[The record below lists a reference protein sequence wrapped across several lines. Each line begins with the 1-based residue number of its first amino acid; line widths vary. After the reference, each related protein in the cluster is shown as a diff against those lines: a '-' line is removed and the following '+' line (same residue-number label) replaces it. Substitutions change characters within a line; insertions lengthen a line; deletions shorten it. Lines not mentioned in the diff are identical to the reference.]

1 MPSWVVIVFIVCA
14 PGWAEEVLR
23 EGVPAAAAIAGSAA
37 AATAV
42 APASSMSRRR
52 ADATASVCSGCIW
65 TPEVCGG
72 EAARDGGSVAAGR
85 GHPARQPSGMRRRAS
100 MGARGRTKAVGSV
113 SRRDA
118 RRTEIRLN
126 FLESRGAASGFAAL
140 QKN

>member
-1 MPSWVVIVFIVCA
+1 MVVIVFIVCA
-14 PGWAEEVLR
+14 PAWTEEGLGD
-23 EGVPAAAAIAGSAA
+23 GVPAAAAIAGSAA

-65 TPEVCGG
+65 TPEVGGG

-85 GHPARQPSGMRRRAS
+85 GHPARQPSGVRCRAS
-100 MGARGRTKAVGSV
+100 TGARGRTNAVGSV

-126 FLESRGAASGFAAL
+126 FLERRGAARGFAAL

>member
-14 PGWAEEVLR
+14 PEWAEEGLR
-23 EGVPAAAAIAGSAA
+23 EGAPAAAAIAGSAT

-52 ADATASVCSGCIW
+52 ADETASVCSECMW

-85 GHPARQPSGMRRRAS
+85 GHPARQPAGVRRRAS
-100 MGARGRTKAVGSV
+100 MVARGRTNAVGSV
-113 SRRDA
+113 IRRGA

-126 FLESRGAASGFAAL
+126 SLERRGAPNGFAAL

>member
-1 MPSWVVIVFIVCA
+1 MVVIVFIVCA
-14 PGWAEEVLR
+14 PEWAEEGLWD
-23 EGVPAAAAIAGSAA
+23 GVPAAAAMAGSAA

-52 ADATASVCSGCIW
+52 ADETASVCSGCIW

-85 GHPARQPSGMRRRAS
+85 GHPARQPAGVRRRAS
-100 MGARGRTKAVGSV
+100 MVARGRTNAVGSV
-113 SRRDA
+113 MRRGA

-126 FLESRGAASGFAAL
+126 SLERRGAANGFAAL